1 MHSDFGLPR
10 IQRRRELLKFLE
22 SHPRAVLV
30 FVRSGRFTLVSAQD
44 RRRERAIGTALWR
57 CETPLMAAWVER
69 RKMCFDPVPGVT
81 VAPERLRAMADNLR
95 EFIAS
100 ISETARIA
108 ELSLPS
114 RPAA

>member
-30 FVRSGRFTLVSAQD
+30 FIRAGKFTLVSAQD
-44 RRRERAIGTALWR
+44 RRRERAIGTALFQ
-57 CETPLMAAWVER
+57 CQTPLMAAWTDG
-69 RKMCFDPVPGVT
+69 RKVRFDPVPGTT
-81 VAPERLRAMADNLR
+81 VATDRLQMMANGLY
-95 EFIAS
+95 EFIAC
-100 ISETARIA
+100 ISETAWIG

-114 RPAA
+114 RPAT